1 MLLPVLNYFII
12 LHCSGNGES
21 CGIIKL
27 CEIHH
32 HKYKQMWGS
41 GALAHLLL
49 ILWIKWSRRK
59 VKLAFLHSYALFFMF
74 PRFQCFQFSLI
85 SACSISFSD
94 LKLTKEEDAVAI
106 VSEKLSKK
114 LKRFHFRFS
123 LFILI
128 KSVSLAGGTQ
138 FISLEFIRKYR
149 GSVNDINNL

>member
-1 MLLPVLNYFII
+1 
-12 LHCSGNGES
+12 
-21 CGIIKL
+21 
-27 CEIHH
+27 
-32 HKYKQMWGS
+32 
-41 GALAHLLL
+41 
-49 ILWIKWSRRK
+49 
-59 VKLAFLHSYALFFMF
+59 MF

-123 LFILI
+123 LFICKFLI